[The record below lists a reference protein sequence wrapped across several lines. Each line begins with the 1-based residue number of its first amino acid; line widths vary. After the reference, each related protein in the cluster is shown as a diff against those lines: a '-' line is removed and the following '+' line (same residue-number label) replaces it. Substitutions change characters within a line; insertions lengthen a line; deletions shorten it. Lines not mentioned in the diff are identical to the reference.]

1 MDNSIRSFLKVL
13 CNQKLTA
20 NLKWAGVSLSS
31 PRLSC
36 CCSVAKLCSILCN
49 PMNCSMAVSP
59 VLHHRMEF
67 AHTHDY
73 WVGDAIQPSHPL
85 ASPSLPAFSL
95 SQLQGL
101 FQWVGSL
108 HQMVKLLAF
117 QLQHQSFQ
125 WIFSIDFPLGLTG
138 LFKLLS
144 SVVSW
149 STLNEFDIT

>member
-20 NLKWAGVSLSS
+20 NLKWAWVSFSS

-36 CCSVAKLCSILCN
+36 CSVAKLYSILCN
-49 PMNCSMAVSP
+49 PMNCSMAGSP
-59 VLHHRMEF
+59 VLHHLMEF

-73 WVGDAIQPSHPL
+73 WVGDAIQPFHPL
-85 ASPSLPAFSL
+85 SSPSLPAFSL
-95 SQLQGL
+95 SQYQGL

-108 HQMVKLLAF
+108 HKMVKLLEF

-125 WIFSIDFPLGLTG
+125 WIFNTDFPLGLTD

-144 SVVSW
+144 SLVSW